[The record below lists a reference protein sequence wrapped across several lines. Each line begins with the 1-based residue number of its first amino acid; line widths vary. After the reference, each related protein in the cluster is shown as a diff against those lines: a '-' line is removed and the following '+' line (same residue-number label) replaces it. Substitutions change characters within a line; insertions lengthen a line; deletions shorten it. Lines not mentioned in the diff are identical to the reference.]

1 MVSDIIFT
9 SVLKQED
16 DKEMRAADTSKI
28 SQAMAALAAQQHASL
43 EAQRQ
48 RDRELAAVK
57 VAQEDIE
64 LLVAEFELDKKAA
77 ERKLRENKGDA
88 KLTIEALLQV

>member
-1 MVSDIIFT
+1 
-9 SVLKQED
+9 
-16 DKEMRAADTSKI
+16 MRAADTSKI
-28 SQAMAALAAQQHASL
+28 QHAMAALAAQQRASQ
-43 EAQRQ
+43 ESQRQ

-88 KLTIEALLQV
+88 KATIEALLQV

>member
-1 MVSDIIFT
+1 M
-9 SVLKQED
+9 K
-16 DKEMRAADTSKI
+16 AADTSKI
-28 SQAMAALAAQQHASL
+28 AQAMTALAAQLAASQ

-64 LLVAEFELDKKAA
+64 LIVAEFELDKKAA
-77 ERKLRENKGDA
+77 ERRLRENRGDA
-88 KLTIEALLQV
+88 KATIEALLRV